1 LLKELLHIFYPEQC
15 ITCGS
20 RLVSGEKYI
29 CTHCRD
35 ELPET
40 DFIRNKHNLLE
51 EALQGRVPFEDA
63 AALFFYR
70 KKGKVKTLIH
80 ALKYKK
86 RQDLGIFFARWIGNQ
101 LNKTNRFKNIDVIIK
116 VPLHKK
122 RLKERGYN
130 QLTVFANEL
139 SKEIKVPVK
148 EKILVKLG
156 QSSSQTKKG
165 RLSRF
170 EKINERF
177 HIVNTEALI
186 GKHILLVDDVFTTGA
201 TIEACAMELLKT
213 PNLKISIITMAVS
226 EPY

>member
-1 LLKELLHIFYPEQC
+1 LLKELLHIFYPKLC
-15 ITCGS
+15 IACES
-20 RLVSGEKYI
+20 RLVSGEQYI
-29 CTHCRD
+29 CSHCRN

-40 DFIRNKHNLLE
+40 DFINNKHNLLE
-51 EALQGRVPFEDA
+51 EALQGRVPFENA

-86 RQDLGIFFARWIGNQ
+86 RQDLGIFFAKWIGNQ
-101 LNKTNRFKNIDVIIK
+101 LNETNRFKNIDVIIK

-148 EKILVKLG
+148 DDILVKLS

-177 HIVNTEALI
+177 HITDTEVLK
-186 GKHILLVDDVFTTGA
+186 GKHVLLVDDVFTTGA

-213 PNLKISIITMAVS
+213 QKIKISIITMAVS